1 MSLSARFL
9 ERLQRRQVLPL
20 VNVFCL
26 YQEVR
31 ASGAGLCLGPGK
43 VSEYFR
49 NYLCMTKDFT
59 SWIEKSLFQPL
70 AGRFKLFKFKICF
83 LSILSPCPA
92 LIFFLLVVK
101 LFKAF

>member
-1 MSLSARFL
+1 MTAGPPSCEYFLSLLRGKSQWGGSR
-9 ERLQRRQVLPL
+9 
-20 VNVFCL
+20 
-26 YQEVR
+26 
-31 ASGAGLCLGPGK
+31 LGPGK
-43 VSEYFR
+43 VSEYFH

-70 AGRFKLFKFKICF
+70 AGRFKLFKFKICS
-83 LSILSPCPA
+83 LRILSPCPA